1 MGKVLDH
8 MSHSAPLGMAV
19 LGALLMADR
28 YTLVGG
34 FQPRGPEG
42 GLAARHSAQCQ
53 GTPAPPRRGW
63 RQHELCLRAVLV
75 PHALAPCSL
84 TWTRGDLQV
93 VARPRRQGHRERQPR
108 CCSHPFGGLQ
118 GTLAYCGPLV
128 PARPILRESS
138 GLLRPDALPHGC
150 PQGTPRR
157 GPLARRHARRSLR
170 CDLGRPHAPGH
181 GPPRAARR
189 SGGVPRKP
197 PTTPSGGRSR
207 GPDPTCL
214 AFSEEAA
221 RAGSISS
228 SIAQPSAAQAT

>member
-1 MGKVLDH
+1 MGKVLV
-8 MSHSAPLGMAV
+8 S
-19 LGALLMADR
+19 
-28 YTLVGG
+28 
-34 FQPRGPEG
+34 
-42 GLAARHSAQCQ
+42 
-53 GTPAPPRRGW
+53 
-63 RQHELCLRAVLV
+63 
-75 PHALAPCSL
+75 HALAPCSL

-108 CCSHPFGGLQ
+108 CGSHPSGGLQ
-118 GTLAYCGPLV
+118 GTLAYCGPLA

-197 PTTPSGGRSR
+197 PTTPRGGRSR
-207 GPDPTCL
+207 GPDPTCF
-214 AFSEEAA
+214 AFSKEYFLLDRTSFGSASHLTLYSGRLLQLLCRMAA
-221 RAGSISS
+221 DVRLSTFLCV
-228 SIAQPSAAQAT
+228 QACLDDFG